1 MQNFKE
7 AAISA
12 ADQMIEALEHEKRS
26 LNHKIFS
33 RERTLIH
40 VSVPVSH
47 INSSLLSLRKSKE
60 RVWNNFFFGNYF
72 VVHPCPQSD
81 LCVYKYV
88 KYFQH
93 DITKTSMHKH
103 KTPDFLLSG
112 MRRPQALLSS
122 SHLDC

>member
-60 RVWNNFFFGNYF
+60 RVWNNFFLEITLLFTHARKATF
-72 VVHPCPQSD
+72 V
-81 LCVYKYV
+81 Y
-88 KYFQH
+88 
-93 DITKTSMHKH
+93 INTSSTFSMTSPKQACIKRLISYYQECGGHKH
-103 KTPDFLLSG
+103 C
-112 MRRPQALLSS
+112 
-122 SHLDC
+122 SHRHI

>member
-12 ADQMIEALEHEKRS
+12 ADRMIEALEHEKRS

-93 DITKTSMHKH
+93 DITKTSMHK
-103 KTPDFLLSG
+103 TPDFLLSG